1 MKYDPIIHHRRSIRL
16 AGYDYTR
23 AGAYYITIVT
33 WQREEIFGEVVN
45 GEMQLSSMGRI
56 AEEYWRL
63 IPKHFSLAELEAFVV
78 MPNHIHGIIILD
90 DDTPRTGTTPAPIR
104 TGTIYRAPTLTP
116 GTIYRAPTPTEQFQ
130 KPVAGSIPTIMRTYK
145 ASVSRRIQKEHHET
159 NIWQRNYYEHI
170 IRDQADYERIAGYI
184 LSNPVNWD

>member
-56 AEEYWRL
+56 AEENWRL
-63 IPKHFSLAELEAFVV
+63 IPKHFSHAELEAFVV

-90 DDTPRTGTTPAPIR
+90 DDIRTGTTPAPIR
-104 TGTIYRAPTLTP
+104 TGTIN
-116 GTIYRAPTPTEQFQ
+116 RAPTPTEQFQ

-170 IRDQADYERIAGYI
+170 IRDQADYERIGGYI

>member
-33 WQREEIFGEVVN
+33 WQREEIFGEGVN

-63 IPKHFSLAELEAFVV
+63 IPKHFSHAELEAFVV

-90 DDTPRTGTTPAPIR
+90 DDTPRTGTTPAPTR
-104 TGTIYRAPTLTP
+104 T

-130 KPVAGSIPTIMRTYK
+130 KPVVGSIPTIVRTYK
-145 ASVSRRIQKEHHET
+145 ASVSRRIQKEHHEA

-184 LSNPVNWD
+184 LSNPVNWDNNEEYFP

>member
-63 IPKHFSLAELEAFVV
+63 IPKHFSHAELEAFVV

-90 DDTPRTGTTPAPIR
+90 DDAR
-104 TGTIYRAPTLTP
+104 TGTIYRAPTP
-116 GTIYRAPTPTEQFQ
+116 APTPTEQFQ

-170 IRDQADYERIAGYI
+170 VRDQADYERIAGYI